1 MAFTDF
7 VNRLRA
13 TFTAARPAPGEGGN
27 VGALLFSLALAFV
40 LWFAFSMR
48 KTYTVFVAMP
58 IEVQQ
63 RPEGQALRSRPPQT
77 ARVQVQGVGW
87 ELLPFGR
94 TPPPLQ
100 IQAQGNEVSLSA
112 AATESKQIPAGLSV
126 IGVNPA
132 QLTLDLEDRVV
143 RSLPVRLVG
152 EVETAALYETIG
164 VPVLSPDTI
173 EVAGAR
179 SVMAGLDYWPT
190 QRVAVDG
197 ADASFSASV
206 PLSDTLSGLVTKSA
220 QAVRVEV
227 EVGQFTETTRTL
239 EVRVE
244 GAPSGVIAVRT
255 IPSRVTATF
264 RVPADPE
271 QFDRAIE
278 TDEFYAFVPFEE
290 VDRDTTGTVRAIAHL
305 PPGLA
310 VRDVRLAPQRL
321 RYLIRME

>member
-1 MAFTDF
+1 MPLPDF
-7 VNRLRA
+7 VARLRA
-13 TFTAARPAPGEGGN
+13 TFTDPRATPGEGGN
-27 VGALLFSLALAFV
+27 VAALLFSLALAFV

-58 IEVQQ
+58 IEVQ
-63 RPEGQALRSRPPQT
+63 RLPDGQALRSQPPQA

-100 IQAQGNEVSLSA
+100 LQAQGNEVNLFA

-126 IGVNPA
+126 IGVNPS
-132 QLTLDLEDRVV
+132 QLTLDLEERIT
-143 RSLPVRLVG
+143 RSLPVRLRG
-152 EVETAALYETIG
+152 EVGTAALYETIG

-179 SVMAGLDYWPT
+179 SVLAGLDVWHT
-190 QRVAVDG
+190 QRIEVEG
-197 ADASFSASV
+197 ADATFAASV
-206 PLSDTLSGLVTKSA
+206 PLSDTLAGLVTKSA
-220 QAVRVEV
+220 EAVSVKI

-244 GAPSGVIAVRT
+244 GAPAGVVAVRT

-271 QFDRAIE
+271 QFDRALA
-278 TDEFYAFVPFEE
+278 TDDFYAFVPFEE
-290 VDRDTTGTVRAIAHL
+290 VERDTSGTVLVVPHL
-305 PPGLA
+305 PAGLA
-310 VRDVRLAPQRL
+310 VRDVRITPQRL